1 MPGIIPPFDVTTVQS
16 VQAVTIVLPDS
27 EVVLDDAMT
36 RPNLA
41 RFANSPLSLCK
52 VQTSAPQV
60 VSCPAIATIRK
71 ITLDPAFA
79 GNATLIG
86 EGINELFEI
95 TPLPFFIEPV
105 LRSLPGG
112 VPIFYIGIPTGL
124 QETIVEEEVLNQSQQ
139 LGESSLFYLGAL
151 LQDRVCLE
159 PWGWGLKLTEA
170 LSAAGD
176 DGNVWTNFINA
187 LYPINNTRI
196 LKVLDHLGEPF
207 GVTPFTL
214 TVNGQPQNISSGADS
229 ILDLSSTAGQAI
241 ELRWTGNPKPGETES
256 LTVMSI
262 YETVTSAAPRAALAM
277 PDNFVRGHLQLFEL
291 ANWFSNPNAGSA
303 MERFHTRSKVEPLT
317 DGFKTFK
324 LMAADMINCVPR
336 EGDPDPP
343 DTDKPGAHFAG
354 WGFKEFVMDD
364 ELLDGDGKP
373 FTYAGLVKHLVD
385 NRSDVRALVNKL
397 FSVPGDLDNAAQQN
411 AILLVVILTDIVLI
425 ASITGVVETNAPG
438 KIVLLGSQ
446 ILAPLGALLL
456 DDVNKVLE
464 DAMDQSKEMFPK
476 FNEIKPL
483 IAIRSVHPCLLQDN
497 PLFTPITVPTPL
509 PITITNFINGSNTW
523 HQKFQLFK
531 RAAGK
536 PDALGNRFVAYVG
549 GMDVNGNRLD
559 NFGRQ
564 GNSPYHDVHAR
575 VTGPGA
581 SDLFKSWQ
589 ERYEY
594 ERGLPSNPDTL
605 ERIFD
610 APEPGDLPVNDD
622 AKHIIQISRT
632 LFRPAIANAPHALP
646 FARNGDISIG
656 QNLLRG
662 IREAKEYIYLADQYF
677 VPNETTNGQPAYLNE
692 LLDAADHCK
701 RLIVVTPSI
710 MTLADIPFGHERRAD
725 VVSRLL
731 ARWGSRAIIGAPI
744 RRPLLPSPG
753 KLTHEGRCILFAA
766 VSGLDEFIKVGP
778 KARLPKSLPFWAWIN
793 GELMLATQLT
803 DEGELIDG
811 HPVVKLK
818 VIRGPVGVNVR
829 WGATTRPHPKGSAVT
844 CSQLRGIFVHDK
856 NMIVD
861 DVFVYIGSGNI
872 NRRGFYSDGEIGVF
886 AVPEQLKAARD
897 NPARMLRTDI
907 WAEQLNL
914 PPSMGEALLQD
925 PIAAFELFRRHFFGG
940 NRLMPLS
947 AFDLNDDA
955 DLQFSIN
962 SNLLVN
968 ALTNLGMGWFTSI
981 RDKIYNTIVDPT
993 TIDDP
998 QPTPGP

>member
-1 MPGIIPPFDVTTVQS
+1 MPGFIPPFETTTVQS
-16 VQAVTIVLPDS
+16 VQAVTIVLPDN
-27 EVVLDDAMT
+27 EVVLDHAMT
-36 RPNLA
+36 RPGLA
-41 RFANSPLSLCK
+41 RFANSPLALCK
-52 VQTSAPQV
+52 VQTSAPQQIICSAV
-60 VSCPAIATIRK
+60 ATIRK
-71 ITLDPAFA
+71 IVLDAAFM
-79 GNATLIG
+79 GNATLIADD
-86 EGINELFEI
+86 INELFEI
-95 TPLPFFIEPV
+95 TALPFFTEQV

-112 VPIFYIGIPTGL
+112 LPVFYIGIPTAA
-124 QETIVEEEVLNQSQQ
+124 QESIEEDDLIIQGRP
-139 LGESSLFYLGAL
+139 LGESAVFYFAAL

-159 PWGWGLKLTEA
+159 PWGWGIKLQQA
-170 LSAAGD
+170 LTAAGE
-176 DGNVWTNFINA
+176 DGSIWTNFINA
-187 LYPINNTRI
+187 IYPVNNTRI
-196 LKVLDHLGEPF
+196 IKVLDQIGEPF
-207 GVTPFTL
+207 GVSSFTV
-214 TVNGQPQNISSGADS
+214 TINGQTQNINSDADS
-229 ILDLSSTAGQAI
+229 ILNLSSTAGQAI
-241 ELRWTGNPKPGETES
+241 ELKWLGNPKPGEAEA
-256 LTVMSI
+256 LTVMSL
-262 YETVTSAAPRAALAM
+262 YEANNSAAPRNALSLPA
-277 PDNFVRGHLQLFEL
+277 DFIRGHLQLFEL
-291 ANWFSNPNAGSA
+291 ANWFCNPNTGSA
-303 MERFHTRSKVEPLT
+303 LQRFHTRSKVEPLT

-324 LMAADMINCVPR
+324 LMADDMINCVPR
-336 EGDPDPP
+336 ESDPNPP
-343 DTDKPGAHFAG
+343 NGDKPGAHFAG

-364 ELLDGDGKP
+364 ELLDDDGKP

-438 KIVLLGSQ
+438 KIVLMGSQ

-456 DDVNKVLE
+456 DDVNKMLE

-483 IAIRSVHPCLLQDN
+483 IAIRSVHPCLLEDN
-497 PLFTPITVPTPL
+497 PLFTPVTVPTPI
-509 PITITNFINGSNTW
+509 PVTITDFINGSNTW

-531 RAAGK
+531 RAASRLD
-536 PDALGNRFVAYVG
+536 PLGNRFVAYVG

-575 VTGPGA
+575 VTGPAA

-610 APEPGDLPVNDD
+610 APEPTDLPVNDN
-622 AKHIIQISRT
+622 AKHIIQVSRT
-632 LFRPAIANAPHALP
+632 LFRPATPNAQHALP
-646 FARNGDISIG
+646 FARNGDVSIG
-656 QNLLRG
+656 KNLLRG
-662 IREAKEYIYLADQYF
+662 IQEAKEYIYLADQYF
-677 VPNETTNGQPAYLNE
+677 VPNETTNGQPAYLNA

-701 RLIVVTPSI
+701 RLIVVSPSI

-744 RRPLLPSPG
+744 RRPVLPSPG
-753 KLTHEGRCILFAA
+753 KLTHEGRCILYAA
-766 VSGLDEFIKVGP
+766 ATGLDEFIKIGP
-778 KARLPKSLPFWAWIN
+778 KARLPKSLPFWIWIN

-818 VIRGPVGVNVR
+818 VIRGAVGVNVR
-829 WGATTRPHPKGSAVT
+829 WGATTRAHPKGSAVT

-886 AVPEQLKAARD
+886 AVPEQLKAALD

-907 WAEQLNL
+907 WAEHLNL
-914 PPSMGEALLQD
+914 PPSMGEPLLQD
-925 PIAAFELFRRHFFGG
+925 PIAAFELFRRHLFGG

-947 AFDLNDDA
+947 TFDLNDDA

-962 SNLLVN
+962 SNLLLN
-968 ALTNLGMGWFTSI
+968 ALSNLGMGWFTSV